1 MTFIVIFTELA
12 VALLLNF
19 IFVKKIEN
27 KTYKIFMGTLNTILS
42 LVFVMLF
49 VVLGIVK
56 NHLNSFIDA
65 EINRLEREVNEI
77 YPGALSKQMS
87 TQEIKNILEK
97 SLDKK
102 EVKGIETLA
111 ENIIKTRI
119 QKYTSATLKTFDA
132 LERENGKLSVKDA
145 LISIKELSI
154 NAASPYF
161 RILKIAS
168 VVFYFALMIISVLLS
183 IYLANG
189 KNSINEGIVFGEEAD
204 KTHIGMKTE

>member
-1 MTFIVIFTELA
+1 MTFIVIFTALA

-77 YPGALSKQMS
+77 YPGALSKQMN

-132 LERENGKLSVKDA
+132 LERENDKLSVKDA